1 MKLKTLPV
9 SFALTLVALSSS
21 SSWSATV
28 ISTNPVSLYGA
39 FYDYINIRFS
49 SPTGET
55 GVAAELVGDGLR
67 LDLNSF
73 SAATSSSG
81 PLVMDFASGNIGLS
95 MVSKAPAIIGQV
107 RISADGTY
115 NLQSTVPPSFAG
127 VNVSIP
133 FNLTLTGV
141 NGVPFLATPPTVGL
155 SLNVTYNPGPN
166 FVEPPPNFESSLP
179 PGTWSAA
186 WVGDIAPLFPAVFT
200 SPTMKVSEISLA
212 ITPNLTAYSQA
223 GTSSVYVTGLT
234 LQPVPEPSSL
244 SMVVLGGVAL
254 IASRRRKS

>member
-1 MKLKTLPV
+1 MAV
-9 SFALTLVALSSS
+9 GS
-21 SSWSATV
+21 SSWAATV

-49 SPTGET
+49 SPTAET
-55 GVAAELVGDGLR
+55 GVAAELIGDGLK

-81 PLVMDFASGNIGLS
+81 PLVMDFATGNIGLS

-107 RISADGTY
+107 RITADGTY
-115 NLQSTVPPSFAG
+115 NLQSTLPPSFAG

-141 NGVPFLATPPTVGL
+141 NGIPFLGTPPTVGL
-155 SLNVTYNPGPN
+155 SLGVTYNPGPN
-166 FVEPPPNFESSLP
+166 FIEPPPNFESSLP
-179 PGTWSAA
+179 PGTWSATWA
-186 WVGDIAPLFPAVFT
+186 GDIAPLFPAVFT

-212 ITPNLTAYSQA
+212 ITPNLTAYSQG
-223 GTSSVYVTGLT
+223 GTSSVHITGLQ
-234 LQPVPEPSSL
+234 LQPIPEPSSL
-244 SMVVLGGVAL
+244 SLLAMGGAAW
-254 IASRRRKS
+254 IASRRRQS